1 MNRVFSPLV
10 KSLLIALL
18 AVSSAAGAAEEKN
31 QPAKADPAK
40 GETIYTNGDAAR
52 NVVACV
58 SCHGAAGNSTIAQNP
73 KLSAQHEAYLAKQ
86 MADFKTDLR
95 KSAIM
100 GPIAKGLTEEE
111 MKNISAYLNRQESKP
126 GAARNKDT
134 VELGKNI
141 YRAGI
146 MEKNVPA
153 CAACHGPV
161 GTGIPDLYARLAGQ
175 HAEYTEQ
182 QLIAFR
188 TGARQNS
195 EPMTTIARRL
205 SDEEIKAVSDYMAGL
220 NPKGK

>member
-10 KSLLIALL
+10 KSLLVALL
-18 AVSSAAGAAEEKN
+18 AVSSATVAAQEKK
-31 QPAKADPAK
+31 QPAKADPAR
-40 GETIYTNGDAAR
+40 GEAIYTNGDATR
-52 NVVACV
+52 NIVACV

-73 KLSAQHEAYLAKQ
+73 TLSAQHEVYLAKQ
-86 MADFKTDLR
+86 LGDFKTDLR
-95 KSAIM
+95 KNAIM
-100 GPIAKGLTEEE
+100 SPIASGLTDEE
-111 MKNISAYLNRQESKP
+111 MKNISAYLSQQKAKP

-153 CAACHGPV
+153 CAACHGP
-161 GTGIPDLYARLAGQ
+161 GGGGIPDLYARLAGQ

-195 EPMTTIARRL
+195 EPMTAIARRL

-220 NPKGK
+220 NP